1 MFPKSIVEMK
11 FARYLLQ
18 LFFNCAFEYYLI
30 DYTINPQ
37 MIKLLFDEDTT
48 TIKPLQIHSQL
59 GEVFLRADHEL
70 NFAVN
75 HLICN
80 QFRVRVYDSDVEPD
94 LIDLQ
99 CFVDVE
105 NCIDILIEI
114 LKNEGNKFFEITYDT
129 LDSRIYNSIIK
140 HIETSQ
146 DLSKMAKYIEFDVM
160 YGSLIS
166 SKNATNIKTKLKE
179 DIKTTKFLLSNDHNP
194 KIKFSVCIEDK
205 YKRID
210 VSSYEE
216 DIEYYIPGVRVV
228 IKRIK

>member
-1 MFPKSIVEMK
+1 MGE
-11 FARYLLQ
+11 
-18 LFFNCAFEYYLI
+18 AFLEANHI
-30 DYTINPQ
+30 
-37 MIKLLFDEDTT
+37 
-48 TIKPLQIHSQL
+48 
-59 GEVFLRADHEL
+59 L

-80 QFRVRVYDSDVEPD
+80 HLRVRVYDSCYIVEPAVILHPFLD
-94 LIDLQ
+94 E
-99 CFVDVE
+99 VE
-105 NCIDILIEI
+105 NCIDPLIEI
-114 LKNEGNKFFEITYDT
+114 LKNEGNKFFATITYAF
-129 LDSRIYNSIIK
+129 LDSKIYNSIIK

-166 SKNATNIKTKLKE
+166 SKNAENIKIKFKE

-194 KIKFSVCIEDK
+194 KIKFSVFIEDK

-210 VSSYEE
+210 VSAYEDNE
-216 DIEYYIPGVRVV
+216 KQVPGVRVV

>member
-1 MFPKSIVEMK
+1 MK
-11 FARYLLQ
+11 IARYLLQ
-18 LFFNCAFEYYLI
+18 LFFNCAFEFFRI
-30 DYTINPQ
+30 SKIAINPQ
-37 MIKLLFDEDTT
+37 MIDLLFDEDTT
-48 TIKPLQIHSQL
+48 TIKPLQIHSKM
-59 GEVFLRADHEL
+59 GEVFLKTHHLL

-80 QFRVRVYDSDVEPD
+80 HLRVRVYKSFYSVERDTIILDIVSP
-94 LIDLQ
+94 LIYK
-99 CFVDVE
+99 VE
-105 NCIDILIEI
+105 NCIDPLIEI
-114 LKNEGNKFFEITYDT
+114 LKNEGNKFFAITYDT

-146 DLSKMAKYIEFDVM
+146 DLSKMAKNIKFDIM

-210 VSSYEE
+210 VKAYE
-216 DIEYYIPGVRVV
+216 YNAKCVPGVRVV

>member
-1 MFPKSIVEMK
+1 M
-11 FARYLLQ
+11 
-18 LFFNCAFEYYLI
+18 I
-30 DYTINPQ
+30 D
-37 MIKLLFDEDTT
+37 LLFDEDTT
-48 TIKPLQIHSQL
+48 TIKPLQIHSKM
-59 GEVFLRADHEL
+59 GEVFLQTHHAL

-80 QFRVRVYDSDVEPD
+80 RFIVHVFASCDSVIVE
-94 LIDLQ
+94 
-99 CFVDVE
+99 VE
-105 NCIDILIEI
+105 NCIDTLIEI
-114 LKNEGNKFFEITYDT
+114 LKNEGNKFFEITYET

-146 DLSKMAKYIEFDVM
+146 DLSKMAKYIEFDVI

-166 SKNATNIKTKLKE
+166 SKNAENIKIKLKE

-205 YKRID
+205 RID
-210 VSSYEE
+210 VSMYEDNVKYE
-216 DIEYYIPGVRVV
+216 SEVRVV